1 VPFSNGSAAAFDR
14 LARLAASA
22 IGARAGAI
30 ALGDRDSLTISGVH
44 VPNWTPPGHVE
55 PSPECR
61 LVVDTGETIAVED
74 GWRHEDV
81 PAELGLVS
89 YLGVPVRSADGA
101 VGGTVCVMD
110 AARTWSEHDVSLLSD
125 VAASVAVELDLHAAA
140 EIARREQRVVA
151 AVLDVATD
159 CLIRVDGA
167 GIVVAWS
174 PSAERTFGYA
184 AQECLGHSLTD
195 LLSPIDRL
203 DAYTTGLAGMLAAA
217 HTERRRVEVV
227 AVHRHGRHMPVELTI
242 VPAGNELYLAGVR
255 DLTELR
261 AAEERVA
268 DAERRFRALVENIA
282 AVTYSWSYEG
292 DGLIHYMSPQI
303 EEMTGLSPEHFLG
316 DVAGW
321 LGVIHAEDRE
331 RVARQL
337 EEDADAERP
346 FECEYRIVA
355 TDGTV
360 RWIWDRE
367 TIVRDE
373 DGRAVYGQGVMMDVT
388 PARETQEALE
398 TTQRR
403 LATVIASA
411 PMILSSIDPDG
422 IIRFTEGRGLE
433 TLGVEP
439 AELIGR
445 SAFEFVSGSAEE
457 AMRRALGGE
466 EASAAFASENG
477 VALDIS
483 LRPIFGADGE
493 VASVVSVALDVTSRR
508 QDEARLRHLAHH
520 DLLTGAPNRA
530 YLEQEIAE
538 REAQAD
544 TVAVLVVDVDAFK
557 NVNDSLGH
565 AAGDQVL
572 RELGQRLGAVAQRH
586 GAFLSRPGA
595 DEFALLLDGDDADLL
610 REDTE
615 ALAAAALI
623 AVREPIAVA
632 DSEFVV
638 SATSGAAIGASD
650 AAELLRHADV
660 ALGLAKQGGSP
671 LAWYAGEDEDARE
684 RLTLTARIR
693 HALANGEM
701 MLHYQPIHDLE
712 TGSTS
717 GLEALIRWN
726 DPLRGLVPPDQFIP
740 AAEASG
746 LIEDIGLWVVDE
758 VCRQWRLWADEGI
771 TPAIGLNVAPREL
784 RREGY
789 ARDVAEAA
797 RRHGAN
803 PAKLVL
809 EITERAAMREPERTD
824 KMVHDL
830 KALGVRVAI
839 DDFGADHS
847 SLARLRAM
855 QVDILKIDRS
865 FLAGVPEERAAASIV
880 TAILSLA
887 RALGMHAV
895 AEGVETAEQL
905 RFLGENGCR
914 RAQGYHVARPM
925 PADQAT
931 EFLRAD
937 AARRATTLRQAA

>member
-1 VPFSNGSAAAFDR
+1 MPFPNGSAAAFDR

-30 ALGDRDSLTISGVH
+30 ALHDRDSLAIRGVH
-44 VPNWTPPGHVE
+44 VPDWTPPGDVE

-61 LVVDTGETIAVED
+61 LVTNTGATIAVED
-74 GWRHEDV
+74 GWRHQDV
-81 PAELGLVS
+81 PAELGLDS
-89 YLGVPVRSADGA
+89 YLGVPVRRADGTL
-101 VGGTVCVMD
+101 GGTVCVMD
-110 AARTWSEHDVSLLSD
+110 GARTWSEHDVSLLRD

-140 EIARREQRVVA
+140 ETARREQRVAA

-167 GIVVAWS
+167 GAVVAWS
-174 PSAERTFGYA
+174 PSAERTFGYT

-195 LLSPIDRL
+195 LLSPLDRL
-203 DAYTTGLAGMLAAA
+203 DAYTTGLAEMLAGA

-227 AVHRHGRHMPVELTI
+227 AVHRDGHHMPVELTI
-242 VPAGNELYLAGVR
+242 VPAGPNLFLAGVR

-261 AAEERVA
+261 AAEERIE
-268 DAERRFRALVENIA
+268 DAERRFRTLVENIA
-282 AVTYSWSYEG
+282 AVTYIWTYEG
-292 DGLIHYMSPQI
+292 NGHIHYMSPQI
-303 EEMTGLSPEHFLG
+303 EEMTGLPVEHFLG

-321 LGVIHAEDRE
+321 LGVIHADDRE
-331 RVARQL
+331 RVAQQL
-337 EEDADAERP
+337 VEDAEAERP

-355 TDGTV
+355 RDGTV

-367 TIVRDE
+367 TIVRDD
-373 DGRAVYGQGVMMDVT
+373 DGRPAYGQGVMMDIT
-388 PARETQEALE
+388 STREAQEALE

-403 LATVIASA
+403 LATVIAAA

-422 IIRFTEGRGLE
+422 VIRFTEGRGLE
-433 TLGVEP
+433 TLNVDP
-439 AELIGR
+439 ADIIGR
-445 SAFEFVSGSAEE
+445 SAFDFMSGAAEE
-457 AMRRALGGE
+457 AMHRALAGE
-466 EASAAFASENG
+466 EASASFMAENG

-483 LRPIFGADGE
+483 LRPVIGADGE
-493 VASVVSVALDVTSRR
+493 VTSVVSVALDVTSRR
-508 QDEARLRHLAHH
+508 QNEARLHHLAHH

-530 YLEQEIAE
+530 YLEREIAE
-538 REAQAD
+538 REAQDD

-572 RELGQRLGAVAQRH
+572 RELGQRLSSVAQRH
-586 GAFLSRPGA
+586 GAFLARPGA
-595 DEFALLLDGDDADLL
+595 DEFALLLGDEDADRL
-610 REDTE
+610 RDDTE
-615 ALAAAALI
+615 TLAAAALI

-638 SATSGAAIGASD
+638 SATSGAAIGTSD
-650 AAELLRHADV
+650 PAELLRHADV
-660 ALGLAKQGGSP
+660 ALGLAKGTGSP
-671 LAWYAGEDEDARE
+671 LAWYTGEDEDARE

-717 GLEALIRWN
+717 GVEALIRWN
-726 DPLRGLVPPDQFIP
+726 DPERGLVPPDQFIP

-758 VCRQWRLWADEGI
+758 VCRQSRLWADEGL

-789 ARDVAEAA
+789 AQDVAEAA
-797 RRHGAN
+797 RRHGAD
-803 PAKLVL
+803 PTKLVL

-830 KALGVRVAI
+830 KALGLRVAI

-865 FLAGVPEERAAASIV
+865 FLTGVPEERAAASIV

-905 RFLGENGCR
+905 RFLGESGCR

-925 PADQAT
+925 PAQQAT
-931 EFLRAD
+931 EFLREQ
-937 AARRATTLRQAA
+937 AARWAMTLRRAA